1 MRSFTRISLLVS
13 TSLLAPTLGAQ
24 QPAPP
29 PYSLPWLLRPAA
41 AGTVLRVDQT
51 FASYESGGEA
61 RDTRVTSLIAS
72 YRLSPRWAPVA
83 RVTFVHD
90 ETETKGGSG
99 LSNPLLGVTYARPLS
114 GAWRFAGFA
123 AFTLPVGS
131 GGGDD
136 PDPGAAFAVPKAI
149 PARSAMENALFAVN
163 YFTLIGG
170 ASVARVTPGL
180 TFQAEVTV
188 LQLMRARGPESQDE
202 SRTNFTAGLHA
213 GHFFSPKVSLGGELR
228 LQRWLTDA
236 APVRADEA
244 ARETVTFGVG
254 PRFHFKLSGKRW
266 VRPGISWSRA
276 LDDPLKGQGY
286 DMISIDVPVSF

>member
-1 MRSFTRISLLVS
+1 MRSFTRIALLV
-13 TSLLAPTLGAQ
+13 LAPLVAPSLGAQ
-24 QPAPP
+24 QAPP

-41 AGTVLRVDQT
+41 AATVLRVGQT
-51 FASYESGGEA
+51 FAPYESGGES
-61 RDTRVTSLIAS
+61 RDTLVTSLIAS
-72 YRLSPRWAPVA
+72 YKLSPRWAPVA
-83 RVTFVHD
+83 RVAFVHD

-99 LSNPLLGVTYARPLS
+99 MSNPLFGVTYARPLS

-131 GGGDD
+131 GDGAD
-136 PDPGAAFAVPKAI
+136 PDAAFAVAKGI
-149 PARSAMENALFAVN
+149 PARSAMENALFAAN

-180 TFQAEVTV
+180 TLQAEVTV
-188 LQLMRARGPESQDE
+188 LQLMRARGPESQDA

-236 APVRADEA
+236 APVRIDDT
-244 ARETVTFGVG
+244 ARETITFGVG

-286 DMISIDVPVSF
+286 DMIAIDVPVSF

>member
-1 MRSFTRISLLVS
+1 MRPFTRICLLLLA
-13 TSLLAPTLGAQ
+13 SLLAQPLSAQ

-41 AGTVLRVDQT
+41 AGTVFRVDQT
-51 FASYESGGEA
+51 FAPYESGGES
-61 RDTRVTSLIAS
+61 RDTLVTSLIAT
-72 YRLSPRWAPVA
+72 YKLSPRWAPVA
-83 RVTFVHD
+83 RVAFVHD
-90 ETETKGGSG
+90 ETGTKGGSG
-99 LSNPLLGVTYARPLS
+99 VSNPLFGVTHVRPLS
-114 GAWRFAGFA
+114 GPWRFAGFF

-136 PDPGAAFAVPKAI
+136 PDPGAAFAVPKGI
-149 PARSAMENALFAVN
+149 QARSAMENALFAVN

-188 LQLMRARGPESQDE
+188 LQLMHARGPESEDDA
-202 SRTNFTAGLHA
+202 RTNLTAGIHA
-213 GHFFSPKVSLGGELR
+213 GHFFSSKVSLGGELR
-228 LQRWLTDA
+228 IQRWLTDA
-236 APVRADEA
+236 APVRADES
-244 ARETVTFGVG
+244 ARETVTFGLG